1 MIEKPGGRGGRRGW
15 RGALTPPCS
24 PTAWAPH
31 FGGLGSSLRPRAGR
45 TDGLESSLRLLGLAD
60 GLAALLSVLGLA
72 DGLTGSGAALAE
84 TLSLSSVAAVAASLS
99 LPLSL
104 SLTSTTASGLV
115 VGAATAARASAR
127 GCFGLAGGPI
137 EVSAG
142 VARFEGTFDVGDSWA
157 FFTGVPFGMGSVPLG
172 AFGQG
177 FGFCCGSTVAACF
190 LPGLAFAAA
199 VVSLA
204 SAKPERLC

>member
-1 MIEKPGGRGGRRGW
+1 MPGGRGGPLG
-15 RGALTPPCS
+15 GVLGFLAPPPS
-24 PTAWAPH
+24 PTAWAAH
-31 FGGLGSSLRPRAGR
+31 FGGLGSSRRPRVGR
-45 TDGLESSLRLLGLAD
+45 ADGLESSLRLLGLAD

-72 DGLTGSGAALAE
+72 DALTCSGAALAE
-84 TLSLSSVAAVAASLS
+84 TLSLSSVADVSASLS
-99 LPLSL
+99 FPLSL

-142 VARFEGTFDVGDSWA
+142 VACFGGATWPFGVGASWA
-157 FFTGVPFGMGSVPLG
+157 FFTGGPFGMGP

-177 FGFCCGSTVAACF
+177 FGVCCGSTVAACF
-190 LPGLAFAAA
+190 LPGRAFA
-199 VVSLA
+199 VSLGTTLCGLG
-204 SAKPERLC
+204 SALPR

>member
-1 MIEKPGGRGGRRGW
+1 MPGGRGRPLGGVL
-15 RGALTPPCS
+15 GFLAPPSS
-24 PTAWAPH
+24 PTAWAAH
-31 FGGLGSSLRPRAGR
+31 FGGLGSSRRPRVGR
-45 TDGLESSLRLLGLAD
+45 ADGLESSLRLLGLAD

-72 DGLTGSGAALAE
+72 DGVAE
-84 TLSLSSVAAVAASLS
+84 TLSLSSVADVAASLS
-99 LPLSL
+99 FPLSL

-142 VARFEGTFDVGDSWA
+142 VACFGGAFGGDFVVGNTWA
-157 FFTGVPFGMGSVPLG
+157 LFTAKPFGMRSFPLG

-190 LPGLAFAAA
+190 LPAQAFAAA